1 MAKVLLKGKA
11 MKTRLTTMMVAA
23 GFALASLGAQA
34 ASEWTWVLNSAPV
47 GSDLPGTATVMG
59 YSASS
64 NTAQL
69 VATSGAGLPDM
80 TWYSGGYGICS
91 PVPGDS
97 SCLSPYHAM
106 DNNIAKESLVLS
118 FGKAVT
124 LNALNIGW
132 MSTDSD
138 VSVLAYTGAGAPV
151 YDSTVNYS
159 NLVTTKGWTLVS
171 QLANV
176 ASSTSVNAPSV
187 TFSTA
192 VSSSYWMI
200 AAYNSTF
207 GGTALSDGNDYVK
220 VYAVA
225 GNTTNPPGKVSEPA
239 ALMLVGAAMLG
250 VVGLRRRRQAGQ

>member
-1 MAKVLLKGKA
+1 

-91 PVPGDS
+91 TGDTCS
-97 SCLSPYHAM
+97 TSPTHAL
-106 DNNIAKESLVLS
+106 DNNGYKESLVLN

-132 MSTDSD
+132 RDLSYDSD
-138 VSVLAYTGAGAPV
+138 VSVLAYTGGGTPV

-176 ASSTSVNAPSV
+176 AVSTSVNAPSV